1 MVAAVS
7 SPSSDPTPALSRI
20 ADELA
25 AVRQSVDGMGKS
37 LAALT
42 AETADLRARLEQSER
57 ARGDLVQQ
65 TEHVIELLAQA
76 RRELRAQKPA
86 GS

>member
-1 MVAAVS
+1 
-7 SPSSDPTPALSRI
+7 
-20 ADELA
+20 
-25 AVRQSVDGMGKS
+25 MGKS

-42 AETADLRARLEQSER
+42 AENADLRARLEQSER

>member
-42 AETADLRARLEQSER
+42 AENADLRARLEQSER